1 MVNEKQKYETLI
13 ISCWVVLIACFII
26 KIFGGN
32 WFEIICENQ
41 NFINI
46 CEWLDG
52 SWVKYIPTTILYVSS
67 VYLIYLAMTNQK
79 IGDDWW
85 LCILL
90 LPMSYIKAN
99 FMIVGIIID
108 IFVWFILPLIKFKF
122 KNWKRVLLGNV
133 LVIAFQL
140 ISLGIRNLGIYLT
153 SDSILISIIISI
165 DYYIMIILYYL
176 YCRKEKIK
184 NGMD

>member
-13 ISCWVVLIACFII
+13 ISCWVVLIACFLI

-52 SWVKYIPTTILYVSS
+52 SWVKYIVATLVYASS
-67 VYLIYLAMTNQK
+67 SYLIYLCLTKQK
-79 IGDDWW
+79 LLDDWW
-85 LCILL
+85 ILL
-90 LPMSYIKAN
+90 ILIPAPLLKDKIA
-99 FMIVGIIID
+99 ILGWLID
-108 IFVWFILPLIKFKF
+108 ISVWIVIPLIKGKF
-122 KNWKRVLLGNV
+122 KNWLYVLIGIALI
-133 LVIAFQL
+133 IAFQF
-140 ISLGIRNLGIYLT
+140 ISLLTKNITINLTNEPSLVA
-153 SDSILISIIISI
+153 LIMQV

-176 YCRKEKIK
+176 YIQYYRKEQQ
-184 NGMD
+184 